1 MIFRMRA
8 WSVIRHFL
16 LALGLV
22 ILSFFLLVVISFLGL
37 DIAFAD
43 HVFRGV
49 YVQGIPLGGLSREEA
64 VEKLRSELDLEAL
77 NRDLVLEFDG
87 NTWPLPLY
95 EIDAYVDL
103 EETVDRAISASH
115 QIPFYRRWANRVT
128 FRGLERE
135 VGLVVRY
142 DARKLDS
149 FLSELEATV
158 DRPPLD
164 AQIRLE
170 GKKLIFQRSRDG
182 WDLDADLARE
192 AVVEALTSTERV
204 VRLQIEVTKPQVSDD
219 QVGKVIV
226 VDKTNHRLTLYNNME
241 IEKQYPVAVGSP
253 SWPTPS
259 GTFKIVSKQRHP
271 TWVNPGTSWAA
282 DMPPYIPPGPGNP
295 LGTRALGTSAP
306 GVFIHGTYSS
316 WSVGRSVSHG
326 CIRMYIRDAE
336 DLFERVEVG
345 IPVLIY

>member
-8 WSVIRHFL
+8 WNVIRHFL
-16 LALGLV
+16 LVLGVVL
-22 ILSFFLLVVISFLGL
+22 LTLFLLVVVSFLGL

-49 YVQGIPLGGLSREEA
+49 YVQGIPIGGLSREEA
-64 VEKLRSELDLEAL
+64 LEKLRAELDLEAL

-103 EETVDRAISASH
+103 EETVDRAIAASR
-115 QIPFYRRWANRVT
+115 QIPFYQRWANRAV
-128 FRGLERE
+128 FRGLDRD
-135 VGLVVRY
+135 VGLVVHY
-142 DARKLDS
+142 DPYKLDS
-149 FLSELEATV
+149 FLSELEFTV
-158 DRPPLD
+158 DRPPLN
-164 AQIRLE
+164 AEIRLE
-170 GKKLIFQRSRDG
+170 GRKLVFQRSREG

-192 AVVEALTSTERV
+192 TIVDALASPERT
-204 VRLQIEVTKPQVSDD
+204 VRLQIEVARPEVTDD

-241 IEKQYPVAVGSP
+241 VERQYPVAVGMP

-259 GTFKIVSKQRHP
+259 GTYKIISKQKNP

-282 DMPPYIPPGPGNP
+282 GMPPYIPPGPGNP

-316 WSVGRSVSHG
+316 WSIGYSVSHG
-326 CIRMYIRDAE
+326 CIRMYIRDSE
-336 DLFERVEVG
+336 DLFERVEIG
-345 IPVLIY
+345 TPVLIY